1 MMTQMITASKT
12 PRAITVI
19 GYCLLVIVLASCSG
33 DGSQMRQQLE
43 ELERQNRADSVMTN
57 DSLAEHLVKYFD
69 RHGTPNE
76 RMRAHYILGRTY
88 ADMGEAPAAL
98 EAYLEAADCADTT
111 QADCDYAK
119 LSRVYAQSS
128 RIYYDLIQPR
138 SQIKELEMA
147 SYYAWKAKDTLI
159 AIESYAQKAN
169 AYSLMHRPD
178 SVVFIR
184 ENASHLYES
193 AGQYRRAATTIG
205 ASITSALDL
214 GDISRARHFIDK
226 YECASGLFDSL
237 GTIVKGREM
246 YYYAKGRYHLATVQV
261 DSAEYQFRRLQKE
274 GNTLNHQIAACKG
287 LQEVYEKLK
296 IPDSIAKYAN
306 LGYQLND
313 SAYSLSEMEN
323 IQRLKASYNY
333 NRNKLLAEQKTS
345 EAREATISFIIISIL
360 SVIIL
365 LVASYLIYR
374 NRRKQQRLQEA
385 YESAVDKREDLLKEL
400 EALRAHDYDT
410 LISQKEDKIK
420 EQNQTIAE
428 LEGRSGKVS
437 LRDFKESQIVKTFAE
452 KSQFS
457 KDHPVPNQA
466 EWDMLEQQFRKDMPG
481 LCRLF
486 EDKGLS
492 DLEFRTCLLLLLD
505 YDEGTIA
512 GLTQSSSQTIN
523 SAKVRANQKLFNEK
537 GAKSLHRALKKL
549 I

>member
-1 MMTQMITASKT
+1 M
-12 PRAITVI
+12 VNN
-19 GYCLLVIVLASCSG
+19 L
-33 DGSQMRQQLE
+33 
-43 ELERQNRADSVMTN
+43 
-57 DSLAEHLVKYFD
+57 
-69 RHGTPNE
+69 
-76 RMRAHYILGRTY
+76 
-88 ADMGEAPAAL
+88 
-98 EAYLEAADCADTT
+98 
-111 QADCDYAK
+111 
-119 LSRVYAQSS
+119 
-128 RIYYDLIQPR
+128 
-138 SQIKELEMA
+138 
-147 SYYAWKAKDTLI
+147 
-159 AIESYAQKAN
+159 
-169 AYSLMHRPD
+169 
-178 SVVFIR
+178 
-184 ENASHLYES
+184 
-193 AGQYRRAATTIG
+193 
-205 ASITSALDL
+205 
-214 GDISRARHFIDK
+214 
-226 YECASGLFDSL
+226 
-237 GTIVKGREM
+237 
-246 YYYAKGRYHLATVQV
+246 
-261 DSAEYQFRRLQKE
+261 DSAEFNYRIIYRPHMSYILQAPMYE
-274 GNTLNHQIAACKG
+274 GLLSVFQKRHQA
-287 LQEVYEKLK
+287 
-296 IPDSIAKYAN
+296 DSIAKYAKLYCMVN
-306 LGYQLND
+306 DSSIALND
-313 SAYSLSEMEN
+313 QQLTAQMA
-323 IQRLKASYNY
+323 ASYNY
-333 NRNKLLAEQKTS
+333 HLYQKEALQNAEKS
-345 EAREATISFIIISIL
+345 YRATISLIIISIL

-466 EWDMLEQQFRKDMPG
+466 EWDMLEQQFRTDMPG

>member
-1 MMTQMITASKT
+1 MIIANKT

-19 GYCLLVIVLASCSG
+19 GYCLLVIVLAACSG
-33 DGSQMRQQLE
+33 DGSEMRAQLE

-57 DSLAEHLVKYFD
+57 DSLAEQLVKYFD

-119 LSRVYAQSS
+119 LSRIHAQSARLYNS
-128 RIYYDLIQPR
+128 QIQPR
-138 SQIKELEMA
+138 SQLEELRLA
-147 SYYAWKAKDTLI
+147 QYYAWKGHDTLM
-159 AIESYAQKAN
+159 AIECFAQTAET
-169 AYSLMHRPD
+169 YSLMHMPD
-178 SVVFIR
+178 SVILIR
-184 ENASHLYES
+184 EKAYHMYKSINKIQDAARVLGPAITASVECK
-193 AGQYRRAATTIG
+193 
-205 ASITSALDL
+205 
-214 GDISRARHFIDK
+214 DIQRARRYIDI
-226 YECASGLFDSL
+226 YETCSGIINSE
-237 GTIVKGREM
+237 GEVIQGRKMYHYVKGK
-246 YYYAKGRYHLATVQV
+246 YYLLTDQR
-261 DSAEYQFRRLQKE
+261 DSAEAQFRCLQRE
-274 GNTLNHQIAACKG
+274 GHTLNHQIAASKG
-287 LQEVYEKLK
+287 LQELYETLK
-296 IPDSIAKYAN
+296 IPDSIARYAN

-313 SAYSLSEMEN
+313 SAYSLSEMESL
-323 IQRLKASYNY
+323 QRLKASYNY

-345 EAREATISFIIISIL
+345 EAREATISLIIISIL

-466 EWDMLEQQFRKDMPG
+466 EWDMLEQQFRTDMPG

-505 YDEGTIA
+505 YDEGTVA
-512 GLTQSSSQTIN
+512 GLTRSSSQTIN

>member
-1 MMTQMITASKT
+1 MKQIITANKT
-12 PRAITVI
+12 ARAITVI
-19 GYCLLVIVLASCSG
+19 GYCLLVIVLAACSG
-33 DGSQMRQQLE
+33 DGSQMRAQLE

-57 DSLAEHLVKYFD
+57 DSLAEQLVKYFD

-88 ADMGEAPAAL
+88 ADMGEAPRAVD
-98 EAYLEAADCADTT
+98 AYLDAASQADTT
-111 QADCDYAK
+111 AADCDYRTLSAVYSQMADVLHRQLLLSDEIEARKHSYHFAVLNGKPIIALSEKKFIAGAYILLNQLDSAK
-119 LSRVYAQSS
+119 NIMKEVLCQHKDYGYVQEELQSS
-128 RIYYDLIQPR
+128 L
-138 SQIKELEMA
+138 M
-147 SYYAWKAKDTLI
+147 
-159 AIESYAQKAN
+159 
-169 AYSLMHRPD
+169 LMHIYTEQP
-178 SVVFIR
+178 
-184 ENASHLYES
+184 EHLS
-193 AGQYRRAATTIG
+193 
-205 ASITSALDL
+205 DL
-214 GDISRARHFIDK
+214 GNLIKRYDAESDK
-226 YECASGLFDSL
+226 FNERQELPPSM
-237 GTIVKGREM
+237 RQ
-246 YYYAKGRYHLATVQV
+246 YYYYKGRYMEGIGQL
-261 DSAEYQFRRLQKE
+261 DSAEYYYRKVYRPNMSFVDKNPLYQGLLSVFQKR
-274 GNTLNHQIAACKG
+274 HQA
-287 LQEVYEKLK
+287 
-296 IPDSIAKYAN
+296 DSIAKYA
-306 LGYQLND
+306 QLYCMAND
-313 SAYSLSEMEN
+313 SAIALNDRQTTAQMA
-323 IQRLKASYNY
+323 ASYNY
-333 NRNKLLAEQKTS
+333 HLYQKEALQNAEKS
-345 EAREATISFIIISIL
+345 YRATISLIIISIL

-410 LISQKEDKIK
+410 LVSQKEDKIK

-481 LCRLF
+481 LYRLF

-505 YDEGTIA
+505 YDEGTVA

-537 GAKSLHRALKKL
+537 GAKTLHRALKKL